1 MASPVVHWEIG
12 AADTGKVGA
21 FYRELFDWQITP
33 AGPEYSLVAGVDGG
47 IGGGILQVGGNVPP
61 YLTVYVQVE
70 ELETALRRAVALGGG
85 VVVPPTTISGVGRFA
100 MIDDPEGHTVG
111 LLEAAP
117 DEAATASVT
126 EQVPAE
132 EGPWPLPADADRS

>member
-12 AADTGKVGA
+12 AADAGRLGT
-21 FYRELFDWQITP
+21 FYRELFDWQVTP

-47 IGGGILQVGGNVPP
+47 IGGGILQISGDVPP
-61 YLTVYVQVE
+61 YLTFYVQVD
-70 ELETALRRAVALGGG
+70 ELEPALHHAVALGAGE
-85 VVVPPTTISGVGRFA
+85 VVPPLTVPGVGRFA

-117 DEAATASVT
+117 GEGTTAAST
-126 EQVPAE
+126 EHVPRAGE
-132 EGPWPLPADADRS
+132 TR